1 AATAAKS
8 RRLSLS
14 SFPAIAGKGDR
25 AVRGG
30 RGAGLAE
37 FSFNEDETSSQ
48 KPPPPPCVRY
58 AHYGRS
64 PSPAIAG
71 AEGKR
76 RRSRGAFLFAPES
89 SAHYF
94 QKRRR
99 QPTFV
104 RCPRQWNGRTHH
116 DRGGARRFVGWAK
129 ARNAPC
135 PRVSQNLFLKTAF
148 SKPRGLRCAQPTLRN
163 ARTTKEAERRQT
175 RVSLLHL
182 PAKRAPWPGRARLS
196 AFHCGSRQG
205 DSWSPRLS
213 VRPCFPG
220 QSGAFGPVRP
230 LQPGSGDLARL
241 RGRYPRRNKSQCS
254 EHLTCRSLCRQT
266 DARRRPSAEGT
277 NPLPASTGPAPAS
290 PSSLGWRPVRGARQF
305 GFYSLSP
312 DVSIIVVI

>member
-1 AATAAKS
+1 MKMKRRVRSPLHHPAFAT
-8 RRLSLS
+8 LTT
-14 SFPAIAGKGDR
+14 
-25 AVRGG
+25 GG
-30 RGAGLAE
+30 
-37 FSFNEDETSSQ
+37 
-48 KPPPPPCVRY
+48 PPPPLSRGRKASAAILAVRFS
-58 AHYGRS
+58 S
-64 PSPAIAG
+64 PPSHRHAISK
-71 AEGKR
+71 KR
-76 RRSRGAFLFAPES
+76 R
-89 SAHYF
+89 H
-94 QKRRR
+94 

-116 DRGGARRFVGWAK
+116 DRTRRKTLRRVGKGAERAVPTRFSK
-129 ARNAPC
+129 PC
-135 PRVSQNLFLKTAF
+135 F
-148 SKPRGLRCAQPTLRN
+148 SKPRGLRFAPPTLRN
-163 ARTTKEAERRQT
+163 ARTKKEIERRQT

-241 RGRYPRRNKSQCS
+241 HGRYPRRNKSQCS
-254 EHLTCRSLCRQT
+254 EHLTCRSLCRQA
-266 DARRRPSAEGT
+266 DARRRPSAERT

-290 PSSLGWRPVRGARQF
+290 PSSPGWRPVRGARQF

>member
-1 AATAAKS
+1 M
-8 RRLSLS
+8 
-14 SFPAIAGKGDR
+14 
-25 AVRGG
+25 RGG

-76 RRSRGAFLFAPES
+76 RHSRGAFFFAPES
-89 SAHYF
+89 SARHF

-99 QPTFV
+99 QPDL
-104 RCPRQWNGRTHH
+104 RQMLPAVERPGRTMIG
-116 DRGGARRFVGWAK
+116 RGARRFVGWAK

-135 PRVSQNLFLKTAF
+135 PRGSQNLFLKTAF
-148 SKPRGLRCAQPTLRN
+148 SKSRGLRCAQPTLRN
-163 ARTTKEAERRQT
+163 ARTKKEIERRQT

-220 QSGAFGPVRP
+220 QSGAFDPVRP
-230 LQPGSGDLARL
+230 LQPGSGDLAL
-241 RGRYPRRNKSQCS
+241 R
-254 EHLTCRSLCRQT
+254 H
-266 DARRRPSAEGT
+266 A
-277 NPLPASTGPAPAS
+277 
-290 PSSLGWRPVRGARQF
+290 
-305 GFYSLSP
+305 
-312 DVSIIVVI
+312 

>member
-1 AATAAKS
+1 MYGQTLPFSRCVFCSHPSHRHAISKNDAA
-8 RRLSLS
+8 
-14 SFPAIAGKGDR
+14 
-25 AVRGG
+25 
-30 RGAGLAE
+30 
-37 FSFNEDETSSQ
+37 N
-48 KPPPPPCVRY
+48 
-58 AHYGRS
+58 
-64 PSPAIAG
+64 
-71 AEGKR
+71 
-76 RRSRGAFLFAPES
+76 
-89 SAHYF
+89 
-94 QKRRR
+94 
-99 QPTFV
+99 PTFV

-116 DRGGARRFVGWAK
+116 DRSGARRFVGWAK

-135 PRVSQNLFLKTAF
+135 PRVSTACFSKRVSQNAFLKTAF
-148 SKPRGLRCAQPTLRN
+148 SKPRGLRFAQPTLRN
-163 ARTTKEAERRQT
+163 ARKQKEAERRQT

-220 QSGAFGPVRP
+220 QSGAFDPVRP
-230 LQPGSGDLARL
+230 LQPGSGDLAHL
-241 RGRYPRRNKSQCS
+241 HGRYPRRNKSQCS
-254 EHLTCRSLCRQT
+254 EHLTCRSLCRQA
-266 DARRRPSAEGT
+266 DARRRPSAKGT